1 MIRWRDSSSLP
12 LPQANAIDQHQG
24 IKRYEVKKKGELYQ
38 LPPLVPSALQH
49 VSQTELL
56 TVVIASVHARSRTV
70 CASHFGLHLGRAS
83 SPRQTGSVSLGR
95 TRTRV

>member
-38 LPPLVPSALQH
+38 LPPLVLSAVQH
-49 VSQTELL
+49 VSQTELV
-56 TVVIASVHARSRTV
+56 TVVITSVHARAARCVRPVISGERHRRVKLGV
-70 CASHFGLHLGRAS
+70 CH
-83 SPRQTGSVSLGR
+83 
-95 TRTRV
+95 